1 MTSLNTLQIDPDAF
15 DPGDL
20 APAID
25 WLRRGGIV
33 AMPTDTFYGLA
44 VDPTSDAAVAALF
57 DLKGRSPRAALP
69 LIGAS
74 AGQIE
79 RWCGLMTS
87 TSHRLAAAYW
97 PGPLSLIFDAPV
109 RVAVGVHGGGRSVA
123 VRVPDHVV
131 ARALAEAFGMPITAT
146 SANLSGERPA
156 RDVAS
161 LGVVATD
168 ARVLVVDAGVT
179 PGGAPSTIVDARAS
193 VPVLVREGA
202 VPWNRVV
209 QSLEG

>member
-1 MTSLNTLQIDPDAF
+1 VNTLRIDRDTF
-15 DPGDL
+15 DPADL
-20 APAID
+20 APAVD
-25 WLRRGGIV
+25 WLRGGGIV

-44 VDPTSDAAVAALF
+44 VDPTSDAAVAGLF

-74 AGQIE
+74 AEQVE
-79 RWCGLMTS
+79 RWCGVMTWM
-87 TSHRLAAAYW
+87 SHRLAAAFW
-97 PGPLSLIFDAPV
+97 PGPLSLIFDAPA
-109 RVAVGVHGGGRSVA
+109 RIAVGVHGGGRSVA

-146 SANLSGERPA
+146 SANLSGEPPA

-179 PGGAPSTIVDARAS
+179 PGGAPSTIVDARGSA
-193 VPVLVREGA
+193 PALVREGA
-202 VPWNRVV
+202 VPWNRVLE
-209 QSLEG
+209 SLQG